1 MKGSVASAAV
11 LLLVGAASAP
21 IAAQDY
27 PSRPVRA
34 ITAFFR
40 QWGRYGTY
48 VSVATPPRSESP

>member
-1 MKGSVASAAV
+1 MKGSVGSAAV

-21 IAAQDY
+21 IAAQYY

>member
-1 MKGSVASAAV
+1 MKGSVAPVAA

-40 QWGRYGTY
+40 QWGRYG